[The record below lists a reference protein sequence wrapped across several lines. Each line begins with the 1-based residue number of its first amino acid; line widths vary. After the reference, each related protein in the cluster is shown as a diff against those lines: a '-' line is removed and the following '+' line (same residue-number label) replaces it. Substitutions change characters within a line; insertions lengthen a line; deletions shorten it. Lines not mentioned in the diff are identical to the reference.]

1 MKSLILVKLFSFV
14 LLGIGVF
21 ILVQVSLPFLAYQVW
36 EIQSLDKSSLL
47 VSPTQSLVEEIEGV
61 SVREIGDFPAF
72 ISTKTDLDMAP
83 YKEFFLTIPSLKIKD
98 LKVSVS
104 SNDFDQNPAQLPGTA
119 LPGERGNVFIT
130 GHSSLPQVTKAN
142 NPKLPFFNLPSIKK
156 HSEIKILAGGQE
168 FNYVV
173 EGLKIVDPKEVS
185 VINPPDQLGRY
196 LTLMT
201 CVPPGFNSKR
211 LVVLAKLK

>member
-1 MKSLILVKLFSFV
+1 MKSLMLVKLFSLV
-14 LLGIGVF
+14 LLGMGVF

-47 VSPTQSLVEEIEGV
+47 VSPTQSLMQEIEGV

-72 ISTKTDLDMAP
+72 ISTKTASDSPP
-83 YKEFFLTIPSLKIKD
+83 YKDFYLSVPSLKIKD

-119 LPGERGNVFIT
+119 FPGERGNVFIT
-130 GHSSLPQVTKAN
+130 GHSSLPQVTRPN
-142 NPKLPFFNLPSIKK
+142 NPRLPFFNLPSIKK
-156 HSEIKILAGGQE
+156 AAEIKVVAGGQE

-185 VINPPDQLGRY
+185 VISPPDQLGRY